1 MPEADDANPLLVEI
15 MAERASAYFATTRK
29 MEKALRA
36 LSEFDRT
43 FTSTTTAL
51 DDKQRRYREELLA
64 DAAEQAWIFVI
75 QREAMKFSFYEELFS
90 DFGISEEVRKRMGPK
105 DMTFKS

>member
-1 MPEADDANPLLVEI
+1 MTEVDDANPLLVEI

-43 FTSTTTAL
+43 FTSRTAL
-51 DDKQRRYREELLA
+51 DDKQRRHREELLA
-64 DAAEQAWIFVI
+64 EAAEQAWIFVI

-90 DFGISEEVRKRMGPK
+90 DFGISDEVRKRMGPR
-105 DMTFKS
+105 DLTFKS